1 MNVTSNTIME
11 FLVSAILELKDLEA
25 EDITRDMSLE
35 AIALDSLDYVDIQV
49 NIQKTYKV
57 ALHSDLFLS
66 KRITTLGELADYIA
80 TEYAAISSAEL
91 VAEATQA

>member
-11 FLVSAILELKDLEA
+11 FLVSAILELKDIEA
-25 EDITRDMSLE
+25 EDITRDASLE

-66 KRITTLGELADYIA
+66 KRITTLGELADYIE
-80 TEYAAISSAEL
+80 TEYLAANGTVP
-91 VAEATQA
+91 VAEAIPE